1 MKYNHKNV
9 PLNTP
14 VYATA
19 YRIDNETLMA
29 YLKCEPIL
37 GEVINLER
45 YEKEIGGNVPRFLRG
60 RTTSDY
66 INGEWKERWVEKPI
80 NIFVPYKAN
89 TKTFRKNG
97 VQCNSRRYADT
108 YEEAVEN
115 YNGSVQF
122 RIDKLIALA
131 EEAKNDFI
139 K

>member
-1 MKYNHKNV
+1 MKYNYKNV

-19 YRIDNETLMA
+19 YRIDNETLRA

-66 INGEWKERWVEKPI
+66 INGEWKERWVESLS
-80 NIFVPYKAN
+80 IFSYL
-89 TKTFRKNG
+89 TKQTQKLFAKM
-97 VQCNSRRYADT
+97 VFSVI
-108 YEEAVEN
+108 VEDMRTLMKK
-115 YNGSVQF
+115 Q
-122 RIDKLIALA
+122 
-131 EEAKNDFI
+131 
-139 K
+139 